1 MSNNP
6 GKEEAGAA
14 VPANQR
20 GSWASFLKA
29 ITSFSGDLSSLTAPP
44 FILSPTSLTE
54 FPAYWCERPE
64 LFAQISAGQSE
75 EIRALLVLKWFISTL
90 KGQYSTR
97 NEKMGSEKKPLNPI
111 LGELFFG
118 SWPDKNGRG
127 ETKLTVEQVSHHPP
141 VTAYH
146 IQNESKNVVLHGH
159 SAQKTS
165 FSGGSIIVKQIG
177 HAILEVKTPEG
188 KNEKYLI
195 TLPTL
200 QIQGV
205 WMGSPYTE
213 LSQSSHIQSS
223 TGWLA
228 TIEYKGKGYFSGKA
242 HSFKATLTRSTGGS
256 KSHIFEGQWN
266 TTSIPKSSVPSSLGV
281 LDAKGNFTDVT
292 GPSEPVGVES
302 DLGKMERWESRRL
315 WRVVSMGIRGGDF
328 DSASRDK
335 TRIENEQRQRRRD
348 EQAAGT
354 KWGLRYFDHVDNDAD
369 YAALGQYFGATPA
382 KEDTYVLKSKPLLP
396 APEYPEPADHL
407 TKSS

>member
-1 MSNNP
+1 MSNNT

-14 VPANQR
+14 VPAAQR
-20 GSWASFLKA
+20 GSWTSFLKA

-64 LFAQISAGQSE
+64 LFAQISSGKSE
-75 EIRALLVLKWFISTL
+75 EARALLVLKWFISTL

-118 SWPDKNGRG
+118 TWPNKNGRG

-188 KNEKYLI
+188 KTEKYLI
-195 TLPTL
+195 TFPTL

-205 WMGSPYTE
+205 WLGSPYTE
-213 LSQSSHIQSS
+213 LSQTSSIQSS

-228 TIEYKGKGYFSGKA
+228 NIEYKGKGYFSGKA
-242 HSFKATLTRSTGGS
+242 HSFKATLARNTGG

-266 TTSIPKSSVPSSLGV
+266 TTSIPKSSIPGSLGV
-281 LDAKGNFTDVT
+281 LDANGNFTDVT
-292 GPSEPVGVES
+292 SPSEPVSVVQ
-302 DLGKMERWESRRL
+302 DLGKMQKWESRRL
-315 WRVVSMGIRGGDF
+315 WRVVSMGIRNGDF

-335 TRIENEQRQRRRD
+335 TRIENEQRQRRKD
-348 EQAAGT
+348 ELAAGT
-354 KWGLRYFDHVDNDAD
+354 KWNLRYFDHVENDAE
-369 YAALGQYFGATPA
+369 YSALGQYFNISPA
-382 KEDTYVLKSKPLLP
+382 KEDTYVLKSEPLP
-396 APEYPEPADHL
+396 VPEYPEPDNHL